1 MAPTIESTPA
11 TARWRRA
18 GWRGTTTAV
27 MSTPALTLHLR
38 QLAWLRSFAI
48 AGQLLMI
55 VGVHYG
61 LGMPLWLPADFLV
74 IGLYALTGAGLWRAA
89 LRGRPATTPALLR
102 ALLVD
107 VVALTAIL
115 ALNGGYTNP
124 FAFFYLLPLAIGAA
138 LLPPVPLA
146 ILAGACLAGYS
157 SLTVIYQPL
166 PRYEG
171 LFGNNYTLHLLGMWG
186 GFAIAVAAVAI
197 FVGFM
202 AHTARGSQRA
212 LAAAREQALKDQ
224 QVAALGALAAGS
236 AHELG
241 TPLSTMQTLLAE
253 LLREETDTDRRR
265 DLTLL
270 RDQVL
275 RCRDSLRRATASAGE
290 ARPEHAGPQRLDRYL
305 DELIARCRRDCPEA
319 RTRCELPPHPAP
331 RVLVHDALTQSLLS
345 LIVNAVEAGG
355 EGPVKLQADW
365 TAQHWTLRIID
376 NGPGIEPRFRTPQL
390 WSSSKGHGRGLGL
403 FLAEYVIGSAG
414 GELRLEPGTQGGTCV
429 TVTLPRDLDAQRPA
443 WDTPPAGP
451 ASPAPRAPAAG
462 SAA

>member
-1 MAPTIESTPA
+1 MTDSSPL
-11 TARWRRA
+11 ARARA
-18 GWRGTTTAV
+18 GWRSAATGAPGV
-27 MSTPALTLHLR
+27 PALTLHLR
-38 QLAWLRSFAI
+38 QLAWLRTFAI
-48 AGQLLMI
+48 AGQVLMI
-55 VGVHYG
+55 LGVHYG

-74 IGLYALTGAGLWRAA
+74 IGLYALTGAGLWLAA
-89 LRGRPATTPALLR
+89 LRGRPATTPVLLR

-138 LLPPVPLA
+138 LLPPVPLT

-157 SLTVIYQPL
+157 ALAVIYQPL

-202 AHTARGSQRA
+202 AHTARRSQRA
-212 LAAAREQALKDQ
+212 LAAARERALKDQ

-241 TPLSTMQTLLAE
+241 TPLSTMQTLVAE
-253 LLREETDTDRRR
+253 LLREETDADKRR
-265 DLTLL
+265 DLALL

-290 ARPEHAGPQRLDRYL
+290 ARPEQAGPQRLDRYL
-305 DELIARCRRDCPEA
+305 DELIARCRADCPDA
-319 RTRCELPPHPAP
+319 RLHCALPSHPAP
-331 RVLVHDALTQSLLS
+331 AVLVHDALTQSLLS

-355 EGPVKLQADW
+355 ESPVHLQAEW
-365 TAQHWTLRIID
+365 TARDWTLRIVD
-376 NGPGIEPRFRTPQL
+376 SGPGIEPRYRTPRL

-403 FLAEYVIGSAG
+403 FLAEYVIGAAG
-414 GELRLEPGTQGGTCV
+414 GELRLEPGTRGGTCV
-429 TVTLPRDLDAQRPA
+429 TVTLPRDLDTRRPVWDQPRPA
-443 WDTPPAGP
+443 APAGP
-451 ASPAPRAPAAG
+451 AGPVAG

>member
-1 MAPTIESTPA
+1 MTDSSPL
-11 TARWRRA
+11 ARARA
-18 GWRGTTTAV
+18 GWRSAATGAPGV
-27 MSTPALTLHLR
+27 PALTLHLR
-38 QLAWLRSFAI
+38 QLAWLRTFAI
-48 AGQLLMI
+48 AGQVLMI
-55 VGVHYG
+55 LGVHYG

-74 IGLYALTGAGLWRAA
+74 IGLYALTGAGLWLAA
-89 LRGRPATTPALLR
+89 LRGRPATTPVLLR

-138 LLPPVPLA
+138 LLPPVPLT

-157 SLTVIYQPL
+157 ALAVIYQPL

-202 AHTARGSQRA
+202 AHTARRSQRA
-212 LAAAREQALKDQ
+212 LAAARERALKDQ

-241 TPLSTMQTLLAE
+241 TPLSTMQTLVAE
-253 LLREETDTDRRR
+253 LLREETDADKRR
-265 DLTLL
+265 DLALL

-290 ARPEHAGPQRLDRYL
+290 ARPEQAGPQRLDRYL
-305 DELIARCRRDCPEA
+305 DELIARCRADCPDA
-319 RTRCELPPHPAP
+319 RLHCALPSHPAP
-331 RVLVHDALTQSLLS
+331 AVLVHDALTQSLLS

-355 EGPVKLQADW
+355 ESPVHLQAEW
-365 TAQHWTLRIID
+365 TARDWTLRIVD
-376 NGPGIEPRFRTPQL
+376 SGPGIEPRYRTPRL

-403 FLAEYVIGSAG
+403 FLAEYVIGAAG
-414 GELRLEPGTQGGTCV
+414 GELRLEPGTRGGTCV
-429 TVTLPRDLDAQRPA
+429 TVTLPRDLDTRRPA
-443 WDTPPAGP
+443 WDQPRPAGP
-451 ASPAPRAPAAG
+451 VEPAGPVTG